1 MKKEDLQK
9 LGLTEEQINEVF
21 KMNGLDVNGA
31 KSELENAKKELK
43 ELENYKAQFTST
55 QAELKKLQEL
65 KPEELSKQVSDL
77 NEKLATQKADFE
89 KQIADRNFND
99 LLTKSVATA
108 GGREAKAIIP
118 FLDVE
123 ALKTSQNQ
131 ETDIKSAI
139 EAVKKDHDYLF
150 TSNEPVKNPVS
161 STQGNGSTGD
171 TGLDFARS
179 IMGVK
184 TEKK

>member
-1 MKKEDLQK
+1 MKKEELQK
-9 LGLTEEQINEVF
+9 LGLTDEQINEVF
-21 KMNGLDVNGA
+21 KINGQDVNGA
-31 KSELENAKKELK
+31 KGELESAKKEL
-43 ELENYKAQFTST
+43 EIYKSQFTST

-161 STQGNGSTGD
+161 STQGNGSAGD

>member
-1 MKKEDLQK
+1 MKKEELQK

-31 KSELENAKKELK
+31 KGELENAKKEL
-43 ELENYKAQFTST
+43 ENYKSQFTST

-161 STQGNGSTGD
+161 STQGNGSAGD

>member
-21 KMNGLDVNGA
+21 KMNGLDVNSA
-31 KSELENAKKELK
+31 KGELENAKK

-77 NEKLATQKADFE
+77 NEKLASQKADFE

-99 LLTKSVATA
+99 LLSKSVATA

-161 STQGNGSTGD
+161 STQGNGSAGD

>member
-31 KSELENAKKELK
+31 KGELENAKKEL
-43 ELENYKAQFTST
+43 ENYKSQFTST

-108 GGREAKAIIP
+108 GGREAKAIMP
-118 FLDVE
+118 FLDIE
-123 ALKTSQNQ
+123 ALKASKNQ
-131 ETDIKSAI
+131 EADIKSAI
-139 EAVKKDHDYLF
+139 EAVKGEHDYLF
-150 TSNEPVKNPVS
+150 ASTEPVKNAVS
-161 STQGNGSTGD
+161 STASNANASNTA
-171 TGLDFARS
+171 LDFAKS
-179 IMGVK
+179 VMGIK
-184 TEKK
+184 EK

>member
-1 MKKEDLQK
+1 MKKEELQK

-31 KSELENAKKELK
+31 KGELENAKKEL
-43 ELENYKAQFTST
+43 ENYKSQFTST

-99 LLTKSVATA
+99 LLAKTVTTA
-108 GGREAKAIIP
+108 GGREAKAIMP
-118 FLDVE
+118 FLDIE
-123 ALKTSQNQ
+123 ALKASKNQ
-131 ETDIKSAI
+131 EADIKTAI
-139 EAVKKDHDYLF
+139 ETVKSEHDYLF
-150 TSNEPVKNPVS
+150 TSTEPVKNAVS
-161 STQGNGSTGD
+161 STASNANASNTA
-171 TGLDFARS
+171 LDFAKS
-179 IMGVK
+179 VMGIK
-184 TEKK
+184 EK

>member
-1 MKKEDLQK
+1 MKKEELQK

-31 KSELENAKKELK
+31 KGELENAKK

-77 NEKLATQKADFE
+77 NEKLASQKADFE

-99 LLTKSVATA
+99 LLAKTVTTA
-108 GGREAKAIIP
+108 GGREAKAIMP
-118 FLDVE
+118 FLDIE
-123 ALKTSQNQ
+123 ALKASKNQ
-131 ETDIKSAI
+131 EADIKMAI
-139 EAVKKDHDYLF
+139 EAVKSEHDYLF
-150 TSNEPVKNPVS
+150 ASTEPVKNAVS
-161 STQGNGSTGD
+161 STASNANASNTA
-171 TGLDFARS
+171 LDFAKS
-179 IMGVK
+179 VMGIK
-184 TEKK
+184 EK

>member
-1 MKKEDLQK
+1 MKKEELQK

-31 KSELENAKKELK
+31 KGELENAKKEL
-43 ELENYKAQFTST
+43 EDYKAQFTST

-99 LLTKSVATA
+99 LLAKTVTTA
-108 GGREAKAIIP
+108 GGREAKAIMP
-118 FLDVE
+118 FLDIE
-123 ALKTSQNQ
+123 ALKASKNQ
-131 ETDIKSAI
+131 ETDIKTAI
-139 EAVKKDHDYLF
+139 EAVKSEHDYLF
-150 TSNEPVKNPVS
+150 ASTEPVKNAVS
-161 STQGNGSTGD
+161 STASNANASNTA
-171 TGLDFARS
+171 LDFAKS
-179 IMGVK
+179 VMGIK
-184 TEKK
+184 EK

>member
-9 LGLTEEQINEVF
+9 LGLTDEQINEVF

-31 KSELENAKKELK
+31 KGELENAKKEL
-43 ELENYKAQFTST
+43 ENYKSQFTST

-77 NEKLATQKADFE
+77 NVKLATQKADFE

-99 LLTKSVATA
+99 LLAKTVTTA

-161 STQGNGSTGD
+161 STQGNGSAGD

>member
-9 LGLTEEQINEVF
+9 LGLTEDQINEVF

-31 KSELENAKKELK
+31 KSELENAKKEL
-43 ELENYKAQFTST
+43 ENYKSQFTST

-131 ETDIKSAI
+131 ETDIKNAI
-139 EAVKKDHDYLF
+139 DAVKQEHDYLF

-161 STQGNGSTGD
+161 STQGNGSAGD

>member
-31 KSELENAKKELK
+31 KGELESAKK
-43 ELENYKAQFTST
+43 ELENYKSQFTST

-108 GGREAKAIIP
+108 GGREAKAIMP
-118 FLDVE
+118 FLDIE
-123 ALKTSQNQ
+123 ALKASKNQ

-161 STQGNGSTGD
+161 STQGNGSAGD

>member
-1 MKKEDLQK
+1 MKKEELQK

-31 KSELENAKKELK
+31 KGELENAKKEL
-43 ELENYKAQFTST
+43 EDYKAQFTST

-99 LLTKSVATA
+99 LLAKTVTTA
-108 GGREAKAIIP
+108 GGREAKAIMP
-118 FLDVE
+118 FLDIE
-123 ALKTSQNQ
+123 ALKASKNQ
-131 ETDIKSAI
+131 EADIKTAI
-139 EAVKKDHDYLF
+139 ETVKSEHDYLF
-150 TSNEPVKNPVS
+150 TSTEPVKNAVS
-161 STQGNGSTGD
+161 STASNANASNTA
-171 TGLDFARS
+171 LDFAKS
-179 IMGVK
+179 VMGIK
-184 TEKK
+184 EK

>member
-1 MKKEDLQK
+1 MKKEELQK

-31 KSELENAKKELK
+31 KGELENAKK

-77 NEKLATQKADFE
+77 NEKLASQKADFE

-99 LLTKSVATA
+99 LLAKTVTTA
-108 GGREAKAIIP
+108 GGREAKAIMP
-118 FLDVE
+118 FLDIE
-123 ALKTSQNQ
+123 ALKASKNQ
-131 ETDIKSAI
+131 EADIKSAI
-139 EAVKKDHDYLF
+139 EAVKSEHDYLF
-150 TSNEPVKNPVS
+150 ASTEPVKNAVS
-161 STQGNGSTGD
+161 STASNANASNTA
-171 TGLDFARS
+171 LDFAKS
-179 IMGVK
+179 VMGIK
-184 TEKK
+184 EK

>member
-9 LGLTEEQINEVF
+9 LGLTDEQINEVF

-31 KSELENAKKELK
+31 KGELENAKKEL
-43 ELENYKAQFTST
+43 EDYKAQFTST

-77 NEKLATQKADFE
+77 NEKLASQKVDFE
-89 KQIADRNFND
+89 KQIADKNFND
-99 LLTKSVATA
+99 LLTKTVTTA
-108 GGREAKAIIP
+108 GGREVKAIMP
-118 FLDVE
+118 FLDIE
-123 ALKTSQNQ
+123 LLKTSKNQ
-131 ETDIKSAI
+131 EADIKSAI

-161 STQGNGSTGD
+161 STQGNGSAGD

>member
-31 KSELENAKKELK
+31 KGELENAKKEL
-43 ELENYKAQFTST
+43 EDYKAQFTST

-77 NEKLATQKADFE
+77 NEKLASQKADFE

-99 LLTKSVATA
+99 LLAKTVTTA
-108 GGREAKAIIP
+108 GGREAKAIMP
-118 FLDVE
+118 FLDIE
-123 ALKTSQNQ
+123 ALKASKNQ
-131 ETDIKSAI
+131 EADIKSAI
-139 EAVKKDHDYLF
+139 EAVKGEHDYLF
-150 TSNEPVKNPVS
+150 ASTEPVKNAVS
-161 STQGNGSTGD
+161 STASNANASNTA
-171 TGLDFARS
+171 LDFAKS
-179 IMGVK
+179 VMGIK
-184 TEKK
+184 EK

>member
-1 MKKEDLQK
+1 MKKEELQK

-31 KSELENAKKELK
+31 KGELENAKK

-77 NEKLATQKADFE
+77 NEKLASQKADFE

-99 LLTKSVATA
+99 LLAKTVTTA
-108 GGREAKAIIP
+108 GGREAKAIMP
-118 FLDVE
+118 FLDIE
-123 ALKTSQNQ
+123 ALKASKNQ
-131 ETDIKSAI
+131 EADIKTAI
-139 EAVKKDHDYLF
+139 ETVKSEHDYLF
-150 TSNEPVKNPVS
+150 TSTEPVKNAVS
-161 STQGNGSTGD
+161 STASNANASNTA
-171 TGLDFARS
+171 LDFAKS
-179 IMGVK
+179 VMGIK
-184 TEKK
+184 EK

>member
-1 MKKEDLQK
+1 MKKEELQK

-31 KSELENAKKELK
+31 KGELENAKK

-77 NEKLATQKADFE
+77 NEKLASQKADFE

-99 LLTKSVATA
+99 LLAKTVTTA
-108 GGREAKAIIP
+108 GGREAKAIMP
-118 FLDVE
+118 FLDIE
-123 ALKTSQNQ
+123 ALKASKNQ
-131 ETDIKSAI
+131 EADIKTAI
-139 EAVKKDHDYLF
+139 EAVKSEHDYLF
-150 TSNEPVKNPVS
+150 ASTEPVKNAVS
-161 STQGNGSTGD
+161 STASNANASNTA
-171 TGLDFARS
+171 LDFAKS
-179 IMGVK
+179 VMGIK
-184 TEKK
+184 EK

>member
-31 KSELENAKKELK
+31 KGELENAKKEL
-43 ELENYKAQFTST
+43 ENYKSQFTST

-77 NEKLATQKADFE
+77 NEKLASQKADFE

-161 STQGNGSTGD
+161 STQGNGNTGD

>member
-31 KSELENAKKELK
+31 KGELESAKK
-43 ELENYKAQFTST
+43 ELENYKSQFTST

-161 STQGNGSTGD
+161 STQGNGSAGD

>member
-31 KSELENAKKELK
+31 KGELENAKKEL
-43 ELENYKAQFTST
+43 ENYKSQFTST

-161 STQGNGSTGD
+161 STQGNGSAGD

>member
-1 MKKEDLQK
+1 MKKEELQK

-31 KSELENAKKELK
+31 KGELENAKK

-99 LLTKSVATA
+99 LLAKTVTTA
-108 GGREAKAIIP
+108 GGREAKAIMP
-118 FLDVE
+118 FLDIE
-123 ALKTSQNQ
+123 ALKASKNQ
-131 ETDIKSAI
+131 EADINTAI
-139 EAVKKDHDYLF
+139 ETVKSEHDYLF
-150 TSNEPVKNPVS
+150 TSTEPVKNAVS
-161 STQGNGSTGD
+161 STASNANASNTA
-171 TGLDFARS
+171 LDFAKS
-179 IMGVK
+179 VMGIK
-184 TEKK
+184 EK

>member
-31 KSELENAKKELK
+31 KGELENAKKELK
-43 ELENYKAQFTST
+43 ELENYKSQFTST

-131 ETDIKSAI
+131 ETDIKNAI
-139 EAVKKDHDYLF
+139 DAVKQEHDYLF
-150 TSNEPVKNPVS
+150 TSTEPVKNPVS
-161 STQGNGSTGD
+161 STSSNGDSGSNAID
-171 TGLDFARS
+171 LAKA
-179 IMGVK
+179 IMGIK
-184 TEKK
+184 AE

>member
-31 KSELENAKKELK
+31 KGELENAKKEL
-43 ELENYKAQFTST
+43 ENYKSQFTST

-77 NEKLATQKADFE
+77 NEKLASQKADFE

-139 EAVKKDHDYLF
+139 ETVKKDHDYLF

-161 STQGNGSTGD
+161 STQGNGNTGD

>member
-1 MKKEDLQK
+1 MKKEELQK

-31 KSELENAKKELK
+31 KGELENAKKEL
-43 ELENYKAQFTST
+43 ENYKSQFTSA

-99 LLTKSVATA
+99 LLAKTVTTA
-108 GGREAKAIIP
+108 GGREAKAIMP
-118 FLDVE
+118 FLDIE
-123 ALKTSQNQ
+123 ALKASKNQ
-131 ETDIKSAI
+131 EADIKTAI
-139 EAVKKDHDYLF
+139 ETVKSEHDYLF
-150 TSNEPVKNPVS
+150 TSTEPVKNAVS
-161 STQGNGSTGD
+161 STASNANASNTA
-171 TGLDFARS
+171 LDFAKS
-179 IMGVK
+179 VMGIK
-184 TEKK
+184 EK